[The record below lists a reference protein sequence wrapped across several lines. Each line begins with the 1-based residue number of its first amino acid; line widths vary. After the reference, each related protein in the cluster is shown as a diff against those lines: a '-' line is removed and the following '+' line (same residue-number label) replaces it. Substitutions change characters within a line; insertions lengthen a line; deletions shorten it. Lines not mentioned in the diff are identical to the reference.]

1 MKLSDF
7 IAAMDNFA
15 PRETALSFDN
25 VGLLIGTERKEIS
38 RVLVALDCTLDVAR
52 EAAQKDCDLVLTHH
66 PLLFNAVKRILPDDA
81 VTAPVF
87 CLIRNDIGLFAA
99 HTNLDA
105 AKSGVN
111 AELCRLLGIQN
122 PMPVG
127 EEGIMRIGKLA
138 EPIMLEDYIGF
149 AEKVLNTKMHF
160 TGRNRPVQT
169 VAVMGGAGGGDYR
182 LAAEA
187 GAELYI
193 TGECKHNQAIEAS
206 HLDLSIAFGG
216 HYETEAVILKPLVKY
231 LQTNTDGVQ
240 YIMAETDVP
249 VFRMV

>member
-25 VGLLIGTERKEIS
+25 VGLLIGTERKEIN

-99 HTNLDA
+99 HTNLDT
-105 AKSGVN
+105 S
-111 AELCRLLGIQN
+111 L
-122 PMPVG
+122 
-127 EEGIMRIGKLA
+127 
-138 EPIMLEDYIGF
+138 
-149 AEKVLNTKMHF
+149 
-160 TGRNRPVQT
+160 
-169 VAVMGGAGGGDYR
+169 
-182 LAAEA
+182 
-187 GAELYI
+187 
-193 TGECKHNQAIEAS
+193 
-206 HLDLSIAFGG
+206 
-216 HYETEAVILKPLVKY
+216 
-231 LQTNTDGVQ
+231 
-240 YIMAETDVP
+240 
-249 VFRMV
+249 

>member
-138 EPIMLEDYIGF
+138 EPVMLEDYIGF
-149 AEKVLNTKMHF
+149 A
-160 TGRNRPVQT
+160 
-169 VAVMGGAGGGDYR
+169 
-182 LAAEA
+182 
-187 GAELYI
+187 
-193 TGECKHNQAIEAS
+193 
-206 HLDLSIAFGG
+206 
-216 HYETEAVILKPLVKY
+216 
-231 LQTNTDGVQ
+231 
-240 YIMAETDVP
+240 
-249 VFRMV
+249 